1 MLNIKNILFFC
12 LSLFLSTD
20 FLFAQIINMESAR
33 KENLSGFHFQANLGL
48 NGSSGTVDRTNYS
61 VETRLDFNSDKWQRF
76 GVFSYKRE
84 EKDDSI
90 TSNNTFFHLRA
101 VRKVNSLFSW
111 EIFTQLSEKPL
122 QKIKRREL
130 FGAGVRLS
138 PYKSLRIGLGL
149 FDENEERILSETR
162 KTTRL
167 NTYITNNFKISD
179 TATFE
184 STLYI
189 QPDIDDFSEVRSFF
203 VAGLRLKIT
212 EKFSSI
218 ISYENTYDSSP
229 PPSTDESNSFYGIK
243 FSFEY

>member
-1 MLNIKNILFFC
+1 MISIKNILFLF
-12 LSLFLSTD
+12 LSLFLLND
-20 FLFAQIINMESAR
+20 LVFAQIVNMESAR
-33 KENLSGFHFQANLGL
+33 KESLSGFQFQANFGL

-61 VETRLDFNSDKWQRF
+61 VETRLDYNSNKWQRF

-101 VRKVNSLFSW
+101 VRKVNNLVSW
-111 EIFTQLSEKPL
+111 EVFSQLSEKPL

-138 PYKSLRIGLGL
+138 PYKTLRVGLGL
-149 FDENEERILSETR
+149 FDENEERILSKTR

-167 NTYITNNFKISD
+167 NTYITNDFKISD

-229 PPSTDESNSFYGIK
+229 PPSTDQSNSFYGIK

>member
-1 MLNIKNILFFC
+1 MLKFKNIIFLCF
-12 LSLFLSTD
+12 SLIFSNNI
-20 FLFAQIINMESAR
+20 LFAQIVNMESAR

-61 VETRLDFNSDKWQRF
+61 VETRLDYNSDKWQRF

-90 TSNNTFFHLRA
+90 TSDNTFFHLRG
-101 VRKVNSLFSW
+101 VRKVNNLVSW
-111 EIFTQLSEKPL
+111 EIFSQLSEKPL

-167 NTYITNNFKISD
+167 NTYITNDFKISD

-189 QPDIDDFSEVRSFF
+189 QPDIDDFSEIRSFF
-203 VAGLRLKIT
+203 VAGLRLRIT

-229 PPSTDESNSFYGIK
+229 PPNTDESNSFYGIK

>member
-1 MLNIKNILFFC
+1 MISIKNILFLF
-12 LSLFLSTD
+12 LSLFLLND
-20 FLFAQIINMESAR
+20 LVFAQIVNMESAR
-33 KENLSGFHFQANLGL
+33 KESLSGFQFQANFGL

-61 VETRLDFNSDKWQRF
+61 VETRLDYNSNKWQRF

-101 VRKVNSLFSW
+101 VRKVNNLVSW
-111 EIFTQLSEKPL
+111 EIFSQLSEKPL

-138 PYKSLRIGLGL
+138 PYKTLRVGLGL

-167 NTYITNNFKISD
+167 NTYITNDFKISD

-229 PPSTDESNSFYGIK
+229 PPSTDQSNSFYGIK

>member
-1 MLNIKNILFFC
+1 MISIKNILFLF
-12 LSLFLSTD
+12 LSLFLLND
-20 FLFAQIINMESAR
+20 LVFAQIVNMESAR
-33 KENLSGFHFQANLGL
+33 KESLSGFQFQANFGL

-61 VETRLDFNSDKWQRF
+61 VETRLDYNSNKWQRF

-101 VRKVNSLFSW
+101 VRKVNNLVSW
-111 EIFTQLSEKPL
+111 EVFSQLSEKPL

-138 PYKSLRIGLGL
+138 PYKTLRVGLGL

-189 QPDIDDFSEVRSFF
+189 QPDINDFSELRSFF

-229 PPSTDESNSFYGIK
+229 PPSTDQSNSFYGIK

>member
-20 FLFAQIINMESAR
+20 FLFAQIVNMESAR

-138 PYKSLRIGLGL
+138 PFKSLRIGLGL

>member
-1 MLNIKNILFFC
+1 MISIKNILFLF
-12 LSLFLSTD
+12 LSLFLLND
-20 FLFAQIINMESAR
+20 LVFAQIVNMESAR
-33 KENLSGFHFQANLGL
+33 KESLSGFQFQANFGL

-61 VETRLDFNSDKWQRF
+61 VETRLDYNSNKWQRF

-101 VRKVNSLFSW
+101 VRKVNNLVSW
-111 EIFTQLSEKPL
+111 EVFSQLSEKPL

-130 FGAGVRLS
+130 FGAGIRLS
-138 PYKSLRIGLGL
+138 PYKTLRVGLGL

-167 NTYITNNFKISD
+167 NTYITNDFKISD

-229 PPSTDESNSFYGIK
+229 PPSTDQSNSFYGIK

>member
-20 FLFAQIINMESAR
+20 FLFAQIVNMESAR

-61 VETRLDFNSDKWQRF
+61 VETRLDFNSNKWQRF

-138 PYKSLRIGLGL
+138 PFKSLRIGLGL

-167 NTYITNNFKISD
+167 NTYITNDFKISD

-203 VAGLRLKIT
+203 VAGLRLKIN

-229 PPSTDESNSFYGIK
+229 PPNTDESNSFYGIK

>member
-1 MLNIKNILFFC
+1 MSNFKNIIFLCF
-12 LSLFLSTD
+12 SLFLSGD
-20 FLFAQIINMESAR
+20 ILFAQIVNMESAR

-48 NGSSGTVDRTNYS
+48 NGSSGTVDRTSYS
-61 VETRLDFNSDKWQRF
+61 VETRLDYNSNKWQRF

-90 TSNNTFFHLRA
+90 TSNNTFLHLRA
-101 VRKVNSLFSW
+101 VRKVNDLVSW

-130 FGAGVRLS
+130 FGAGLRFS
-138 PYKSLRIGLGL
+138 PFKSLRIGLGL
-149 FDENEERILSETR
+149 FDENEKRILSETR

-167 NTYITNNFKISD
+167 NTYITNDFKISD
-179 TATFE
+179 TAIFE

-189 QPDIDDFSEVRSFF
+189 QPDIDDLSEVRSFF

-218 ISYENTYDSSP
+218 ISFENTYDSSP
-229 PPSTDESNSFYGIK
+229 PPNTDESNIFYGIK

>member
-1 MLNIKNILFFC
+1 MLNIKKILFFC

-20 FLFAQIINMESAR
+20 FLFAQIVNMESAR
-33 KENLSGFHFQANLGL
+33 KESLSGFHFQANLGL

-76 GVFSYKRE
+76 IVFSYKRE

-138 PYKSLRIGLGL
+138 PFKSLRIGLGL

>member
-1 MLNIKNILFFC
+1 MISIKSILFLF
-12 LSLFLSTD
+12 LSLFLLND
-20 FLFAQIINMESAR
+20 LVFAQIVNMESAR
-33 KENLSGFHFQANLGL
+33 KESLSGFQFQANFGL

-61 VETRLDFNSDKWQRF
+61 VETRLDYNSNKWQRF

-101 VRKVNSLFSW
+101 VRKVNNLVSW
-111 EIFTQLSEKPL
+111 EVFSQLSEKPL

-138 PYKSLRIGLGL
+138 PYKTLRVGLGL

-167 NTYITNNFKISD
+167 NTYITNDFKISD

-229 PPSTDESNSFYGIK
+229 PPSTDQSNSFYGIK

>member
-1 MLNIKNILFFC
+1 MISIKNILFLF
-12 LSLFLSTD
+12 LSLFLLND
-20 FLFAQIINMESAR
+20 LVFAQIVNMESAR
-33 KENLSGFHFQANLGL
+33 KESLSGFQFQAIFGL

-61 VETRLDFNSDKWQRF
+61 VETRLDYNSNKWQRF

-101 VRKVNSLFSW
+101 VRKVNNLVSW
-111 EIFTQLSEKPL
+111 EVFSQLSEKPL

-138 PYKSLRIGLGL
+138 PYKTLRVGLGL

-189 QPDIDDFSEVRSFF
+189 QPDINDFSELRSFF

-229 PPSTDESNSFYGIK
+229 PPGTDQSNSFYGIK

>member
-1 MLNIKNILFFC
+1 MISIKNILFLF
-12 LSLFLSTD
+12 LSLFLLND
-20 FLFAQIINMESAR
+20 LVFAQIVNMESAR
-33 KENLSGFHFQANLGL
+33 KESLSGFQFQANFGL

-61 VETRLDFNSDKWQRF
+61 VETRLDYNSNKWQRF

-101 VRKVNSLFSW
+101 VRKVNNLVSW
-111 EIFTQLSEKPL
+111 EVFSQLSEKPL

-138 PYKSLRIGLGL
+138 PYKTLRVGLGL

-167 NTYITNNFKISD
+167 NTYITNDFKISD
-179 TATFE
+179 TTTFE

-229 PPSTDESNSFYGIK
+229 PPSTDQSNSFYGIK

>member
-20 FLFAQIINMESAR
+20 FLFAQIVNMESAR

-138 PYKSLRIGLGL
+138 PFKSLRIGLGL

-167 NTYITNNFKISD
+167 NTYITNDFKISD

-203 VAGLRLKIT
+203 VAGLRLKIN

-229 PPSTDESNSFYGIK
+229 PPNTDESNSFYGIK

>member
-1 MLNIKNILFFC
+1 MLNIKNIIFLCFSLFF
-12 LSLFLSTD
+12 LGD
-20 FLFAQIINMESAR
+20 NLFAQIVNMESAR

-61 VETRLDFNSDKWQRF
+61 VETRLDYNSNNWQRF

-90 TSNNTFFHLRA
+90 TSNNTFLHLRA
-101 VRKVNSLFSW
+101 VRKVNDLVSW
-111 EIFTQLSEKPL
+111 EIFAQLSEKPL

-130 FGAGVRLS
+130 FGAGLRFS
-138 PYKSLRIGLGL
+138 PFKSLRIGLGL
-149 FDENEERILSETR
+149 FDENEKRILSETR

-167 NTYITNNFKISD
+167 NTYITNDFKISD
-179 TATFE
+179 TAIFE

-189 QPDIDDFSEVRSFF
+189 QPDIDDLSEVRSFF

-218 ISYENTYDSSP
+218 ISFENTYDSSP
-229 PPSTDESNSFYGIK
+229 PPNTDESNIFYGIK

>member
-1 MLNIKNILFFC
+1 MLNIKNIIFLCFSLFF
-12 LSLFLSTD
+12 SGD
-20 FLFAQIINMESAR
+20 NLFAQIVNMESAR

-61 VETRLDFNSDKWQRF
+61 VETRLDYNSNKWQRF

-90 TSNNTFFHLRA
+90 TSNNTFLHLRA
-101 VRKVNSLFSW
+101 VRKVNDLVSW

-130 FGAGVRLS
+130 FGAGLRFS
-138 PYKSLRIGLGL
+138 PFKSLRIGLGL
-149 FDENEERILSETR
+149 FDENEKRILSETR

-167 NTYITNNFKISD
+167 NTYITNDFKISD
-179 TATFE
+179 TAIFE

-189 QPDIDDFSEVRSFF
+189 QPDIDDLSELRSFF

-218 ISYENTYDSSP
+218 ISFENTYDSSP
-229 PPSTDESNSFYGIK
+229 PPNTDESNIFYGIK

>member
-1 MLNIKNILFFC
+1 MLNIKNIIFLFF
-12 LSLFLSTD
+12 SLIFSNNI
-20 FLFAQIINMESAR
+20 LFAQIVNMESAR

-122 QKIKRREL
+122 QKIKRRE
-130 FGAGVRLS
+130 
-138 PYKSLRIGLGL
+138 
-149 FDENEERILSETR
+149 TR
-162 KTTRL
+162 KGHRRT
-167 NTYITNNFKISD
+167 
-179 TATFE
+179 
-184 STLYI
+184 
-189 QPDIDDFSEVRSFF
+189 
-203 VAGLRLKIT
+203 
-212 EKFSSI
+212 
-218 ISYENTYDSSP
+218 
-229 PPSTDESNSFYGIK
+229 
-243 FSFEY
+243 

>member
-20 FLFAQIINMESAR
+20 FLFAQIVNMESAR

-61 VETRLDFNSDKWQRF
+61 VETRLDFNSNKWQRF

-84 EKDDSI
+84 EKDDAI
-90 TSNNTFFHLRA
+90 TSDNTFFHLRA

-167 NTYITNNFKISD
+167 NTYITNDFKISD

-203 VAGLRLKIT
+203 VAGLRLKIN

-229 PPSTDESNSFYGIK
+229 PPNTDESNSFYGIK

>member
-1 MLNIKNILFFC
+1 MLNIKNIIFLCFSLFF
-12 LSLFLSTD
+12 SGD
-20 FLFAQIINMESAR
+20 NLFAQIVNMESAR

-48 NGSSGTVDRTNYS
+48 NGSSGTVDRTSYS
-61 VETRLDFNSDKWQRF
+61 VETRLDYNSNKWQRF

-90 TSNNTFFHLRA
+90 TSNNTFLHLRA
-101 VRKVNSLFSW
+101 VRKVNDLVSW

-130 FGAGVRLS
+130 FGAGLRFS
-138 PYKSLRIGLGL
+138 PFKSLRIGLGL
-149 FDENEERILSETR
+149 FDENEKRILSETR

-167 NTYITNNFKISD
+167 NTYITNDFKISD
-179 TATFE
+179 TAIFE

-189 QPDIDDFSEVRSFF
+189 QPDIDDLSEVRSFF

-218 ISYENTYDSSP
+218 ISFENTYDSSP
-229 PPSTDESNSFYGIK
+229 PPNTDESNIFYGIK

>member
-1 MLNIKNILFFC
+1 MISIKNILFLF
-12 LSLFLSTD
+12 LSLFLLND
-20 FLFAQIINMESAR
+20 LVFAQIVNMESAR
-33 KENLSGFHFQANLGL
+33 KESLSGFQFQANFGL

-61 VETRLDFNSDKWQRF
+61 VETRLDFNSNKWQRF

-101 VRKVNSLFSW
+101 VRKVNNLVSW
-111 EIFTQLSEKPL
+111 EVFSQLSEKPL

-138 PYKSLRIGLGL
+138 PYKTLRVGLGL

-167 NTYITNNFKISD
+167 NTYITNDFKISD

-229 PPSTDESNSFYGIK
+229 PPSTDQSNSFYGIK

>member
-1 MLNIKNILFFC
+1 MISIKNILFLF
-12 LSLFLSTD
+12 LSLFLLND
-20 FLFAQIINMESAR
+20 LVFAQIVNMESAR
-33 KENLSGFHFQANLGL
+33 KESLSGFQFQANFGL

-61 VETRLDFNSDKWQRF
+61 VETRLDYNSNKWQRF

-101 VRKVNSLFSW
+101 VRKVNNLVSW
-111 EIFTQLSEKPL
+111 EVFSQLSEKPL

-138 PYKSLRIGLGL
+138 PYKTLRVGLGL

-167 NTYITNNFKISD
+167 NTYITNDFKISD

-189 QPDIDDFSEVRSFF
+189 QPDINDFSELRSFF

-229 PPSTDESNSFYGIK
+229 PPSTDQSNSFYGIK

>member
-1 MLNIKNILFFC
+1 MIRIKNILFLF
-12 LSLFLSTD
+12 LSLFLLND
-20 FLFAQIINMESAR
+20 LVFAQIVNMESAR
-33 KENLSGFHFQANLGL
+33 KESLSGFQFQANFGL

-61 VETRLDFNSDKWQRF
+61 VETRLDYNSNKWQRF

-101 VRKVNSLFSW
+101 VRKVNNLVSW
-111 EIFTQLSEKPL
+111 EVFSQLSEKPL

-130 FGAGVRLS
+130 FGAGVRLN
-138 PYKSLRIGLGL
+138 PYKTLRVGLGL

-167 NTYITNNFKISD
+167 NTYITNDFKISD

-229 PPSTDESNSFYGIK
+229 PPSTDQSNSFYGIK

>member
-20 FLFAQIINMESAR
+20 FLFAQIVNMESAR

-138 PYKSLRIGLGL
+138 PFKSLRIGLGL

-203 VAGLRLKIT
+203 VAGLRLKIN

-229 PPSTDESNSFYGIK
+229 PPNTDESNSFYGIK

>member
-1 MLNIKNILFFC
+1 MLNIKNVIFLCFSFF
-12 LSLFLSTD
+12 FLNEL
-20 FLFAQIINMESAR
+20 LFAQIVNMESAR
-33 KENLSGFHFQANLGL
+33 KENLLGFHFQANLGI

-61 VETRLDFNSDKWQRF
+61 VETRFDYNSEKWQRF

-84 EKDDSI
+84 EKDDTI

-101 VRKVNSLFSW
+101 VRRVNNLISW
-111 EIFTQLSEKPL
+111 EIFTQISEKPL

-130 FGAGVRLS
+130 FGGGIRLS
-138 PYKSLRIGLGL
+138 PYKSLRLGLGL
-149 FDENEERILSETR
+149 FDENEERILSNTR
-162 KTTRL
+162 KTSRL
-167 NTYITNNFKISD
+167 NTYITNDFKISD

-189 QPDIDDFSEVRSFF
+189 QPDIEDFSELRSFF

-229 PPSTDESNSFYGIK
+229 PPDTDNSNSFYGIK

>member
-1 MLNIKNILFFC
+1 MISIKNILFLF
-12 LSLFLSTD
+12 LSLFLLND
-20 FLFAQIINMESAR
+20 LVFAQIVNMESAR
-33 KENLSGFHFQANLGL
+33 KESLSGFQFQANFGL

-61 VETRLDFNSDKWQRF
+61 VETRLDYNSNKWQRF

-101 VRKVNSLFSW
+101 VRKVNNLVSW
-111 EIFTQLSEKPL
+111 EVFSQLSEKPL

-138 PYKSLRIGLGL
+138 PYKTLRVGLGL
-149 FDENEERILSETR
+149 FDENEERILSKTR

-167 NTYITNNFKISD
+167 NTYITNDFKISD

-229 PPSTDESNSFYGIK
+229 PPSTDRSNSFYGIK

>member
-1 MLNIKNILFFC
+1 MLNIKNIIFLCFSLFF
-12 LSLFLSTD
+12 SGD
-20 FLFAQIINMESAR
+20 NLFAQIVNMESAR

-61 VETRLDFNSDKWQRF
+61 VETRLDYNSNKWQRF

-90 TSNNTFFHLRA
+90 TSNNTFLHLRA
-101 VRKVNSLFSW
+101 VRKVNDLVSW

-130 FGAGVRLS
+130 FGAGLRFS
-138 PYKSLRIGLGL
+138 PFKSLRIGLGL
-149 FDENEERILSETR
+149 FDENEKRILSETR

-167 NTYITNNFKISD
+167 NTYITNDFKISD
-179 TATFE
+179 TTIFE

-189 QPDIDDFSEVRSFF
+189 QPDIDDLSEVRSFF

-218 ISYENTYDSSP
+218 ISFENTYDSSP
-229 PPSTDESNSFYGIK
+229 PPNTDESNIFYGIK

>member
-1 MLNIKNILFFC
+1 MISIKNILFLF
-12 LSLFLSTD
+12 LSLFLLND
-20 FLFAQIINMESAR
+20 LVFAQIVNMESAR
-33 KENLSGFHFQANLGL
+33 KESLSGFQFQANFGL

-61 VETRLDFNSDKWQRF
+61 VETRLDYNSNKWQRF

-101 VRKVNSLFSW
+101 VRKVNNLVSW
-111 EIFTQLSEKPL
+111 EVFSQLSEKPL

-138 PYKSLRIGLGL
+138 PYKALRVGLGL

-189 QPDIDDFSEVRSFF
+189 QPDINDFSELRSFF
-203 VAGLRLKIT
+203 CCWIKI
-212 EKFSSI
+212 KNNRKIFF
-218 ISYENTYDSSP
+218 NH
-229 PPSTDESNSFYGIK
+229 FL
-243 FSFEY
+243 

>member
-1 MLNIKNILFFC
+1 MLKVRNIL
-12 LSLFLSTD
+12 LLYFLLIFSNQI
-20 FLFAQIINMESAR
+20 LFAQIVNMESAR

-61 VETRLDFNSDKWQRF
+61 VETRIDYNSDNWQRF

-101 VRKVNSLFSW
+101 VRKVNSLLSL
-111 EIFTQLSEKPL
+111 EVFTQLSEKPL

-138 PYKSLRIGLGL
+138 PYKSFRLGLGL
-149 FDENEERILSETR
+149 FNENEERILSDTR

-167 NTYITNNFKISD
+167 NTYITNDFKISD

-184 STLYI
+184 STLYV
-189 QPDIDDFSEVRSFF
+189 QPDIDDFSEIRSFF
-203 VAGLRLKIT
+203 VTGLRLKIS
-212 EKFSSI
+212 EKFSTI
-218 ISYENTYDSSP
+218 ITVSYTHLRYHDTKANL
-229 PPSTDESNSFYGIK
+229 G
-243 FSFEY
+243 

>member
-1 MLNIKNILFFC
+1 MFKARNILLLC
-12 LSLFLSTD
+12 FLSI
-20 FLFAQIINMESAR
+20 FSNQILFAQIVNMESAR

-61 VETRLDFNSDKWQRF
+61 VETRIDYNSDNWQRF

-101 VRKVNSLFSW
+101 VRKVNSLLSL
-111 EIFTQLSEKPL
+111 EVFTQLSEKPL

-138 PYKSLRIGLGL
+138 PYKSFRLGLGL
-149 FDENEERILSETR
+149 FNENEERILSDTR

-167 NTYITNNFKISD
+167 NTYITNDFKISD

-184 STLYI
+184 STLYV
-189 QPDIDDFSEVRSFF
+189 QPDIDDFSEIRSFF
-203 VAGLRLKIT
+203 VTGLRLKIS
-212 EKFSSI
+212 EKFSTI
-218 ISYENTYDSSP
+218 IS
-229 PPSTDESNSFYGIK
+229 
-243 FSFEY
+243 

>member
-1 MLNIKNILFFC
+1 MLNIKKILFFC

-20 FLFAQIINMESAR
+20 FLFAQIVNMESAR
-33 KENLSGFHFQANLGL
+33 KESLSGFHFQANLGL

-138 PYKSLRIGLGL
+138 PFKSLRIGLGL

-167 NTYITNNFKISD
+167 NTYITNDFKISD

-229 PPSTDESNSFYGIK
+229 PPNTDELNSFYGIK

>member
-1 MLNIKNILFFC
+1 MISIKNILFLF
-12 LSLFLSTD
+12 LSLFLLND
-20 FLFAQIINMESAR
+20 LVFAQIVNMESAR
-33 KENLSGFHFQANLGL
+33 KESLSGFHFQANFGL

-61 VETRLDFNSDKWQRF
+61 VETRLDYNSNKWQRF

-101 VRKVNSLFSW
+101 VRKVNNLVSW
-111 EIFTQLSEKPL
+111 EVFSQLSEKPL

-138 PYKSLRIGLGL
+138 PYKNLRVGLGL

-167 NTYITNNFKISD
+167 NTYITNDFKISD

-229 PPSTDESNSFYGIK
+229 PPSTDQSNSFYGIK

>member
-20 FLFAQIINMESAR
+20 FLFAQIVNMESAR

-61 VETRLDFNSDKWQRF
+61 VETRLDFNSNKWQRF

-138 PYKSLRIGLGL
+138 PFKSLRIGLGL

-162 KTTRL
+162 KATRL
-167 NTYITNNFKISD
+167 NTYITNDFKISD

-203 VAGLRLKIT
+203 VAGLRLRIT

-229 PPSTDESNSFYGIK
+229 PQNTDESNSFYGIK

>member
-1 MLNIKNILFFC
+1 MLNIKNIIFLCFSLFF
-12 LSLFLSTD
+12 LGD
-20 FLFAQIINMESAR
+20 NLFAQIVNMESAR
-33 KENLSGFHFQANLGL
+33 KENLSGFHFQANLGF

-61 VETRLDFNSDKWQRF
+61 VETRLDYNSNKWQRF

-90 TSNNTFFHLRA
+90 TSNNTFLHLRA
-101 VRKVNSLFSW
+101 VRKVNDLVSW
-111 EIFTQLSEKPL
+111 EIFAQLSEKPL

-130 FGAGVRLS
+130 FGAGLRFS
-138 PYKSLRIGLGL
+138 PLKSLRIGLGL
-149 FDENEERILSETR
+149 FDENEKRILSETR

-167 NTYITNNFKISD
+167 NTYITNDFKISD
-179 TATFE
+179 TAIFE

-189 QPDIDDFSEVRSFF
+189 QPDIDDLSEVRSFF

-218 ISYENTYDSSP
+218 ISFENTYDSSP
-229 PPSTDESNSFYGIK
+229 PPNTDESNVFYGIK